1 MAWPSGFRSAN
12 RCNSAHAGPIPGA
25 SVPDQSQTTGPSKT
39 AGRFF
44 SSSSTAAIAASDQL
58 PRSCRRQLEPCRSSA
73 SRVMGRWLSDSSA
86 ICYQEEMH
94 NDPLLQILIL
104 LAASICVVAG
114 VRKLKLPA
122 ILGYLV
128 VGMLLGPHAL
138 SLAVDNETTQLLAD
152 FGVVFLVFTLGLEFS
167 LPRLVAM
174 RWEVLGVGGAQV
186 LITTGV
192 VAAIVLA
199 VFHTAPAI
207 AVVIGGAVAM
217 SSTAIIIS
225 QLTEQSENNRTHGRV
240 SVAICLFQDLSFP
253 LFLALI
259 SALAGGGAG
268 ADLQQI
274 AAAVGSG
281 VLALLLVLAAGRW
294 LLRPLFLLIAS
305 VRSAELFSLAVL
317 LAVLASA
324 WATHKVGLSLALGAF
339 LAGMMLAETEFRH
352 QVEATIRSYKEVL
365 LGLFFITVGMLLDV
379 RLLFRDLALV
389 TALLIGM
396 LVLKAAVVTLVA
408 EPATKSWF
416 KSLRTGVVVAQ
427 GGEFGFALLTLSL
440 RHELLD
446 PAIVQPLLAAT
457 VLSMVLSPL
466 LIRQNRRIT
475 RTLLRESGR
484 PTTAALRETQAT
496 LAVAERE
503 HVVICGFG
511 RVGQNIARGL
521 EQTGFEYLAL
531 DVDPYRIRV
540 GRQAGDPVIY
550 GDAGQVKVLENVGLN
565 RANCIVITFADP
577 EVALRILRSVREL
590 RIDVPVLVRTQDDS
604 KLEELQ
610 KAGAT
615 EVVPETFEAALML
628 LSHLLLLL
636 KLPVPRV
643 IRTVNDIRSD
653 RYGMLRQYFPA
664 AGAEPL
670 DDSHAFRE
678 ELHSVILPPHAW
690 AVGRSIAE
698 LAARGARASVSAV
711 RRDGIVGR
719 EPSADPLLKEGDVV
733 VVCGTPEDV
742 EHAETLL
749 LMG

>member
-1 MAWPSGFRSAN
+1 
-12 RCNSAHAGPIPGA
+12 
-25 SVPDQSQTTGPSKT
+25 
-39 AGRFF
+39 
-44 SSSSTAAIAASDQL
+44 
-58 PRSCRRQLEPCRSSA
+58 
-73 SRVMGRWLSDSSA
+73 
-86 ICYQEEMH
+86 MH
-94 NDPLLQILIL
+94 TDPLLQILIL

-138 SLAVDNETTQLLAD
+138 SVAVDNETTQLLAD

-186 LITTGV
+186 VVTTGI
-192 VAAIVLA
+192 VAAIVIA
-199 VFHTAPAI
+199 VFDAAPAV

-225 QLTEQSENNRTHGRV
+225 QLTEQSENNRTHGRL

-259 SALAGGGAG
+259 SALAGGGTG
-268 ADLQQI
+268 AHMEQI
-274 AAAVGSG
+274 AVAVGSA

-324 WATHKVGLSLALGAF
+324 WVTHKVGLSLALGAF

-379 RLLFRDLALV
+379 RLLFRDLGLV

-396 LVLKAAVVTLVA
+396 LVLKATVVTLVA
-408 EPATKSWF
+408 EPATKNWF

-427 GGEFGFALLTLSL
+427 GGEFGFALLTLLL
-440 RHELLD
+440 RRELSD

-475 RTLLRESGR
+475 RALLGESGS

-496 LAVAERE
+496 LAVAERD

-511 RVGQNIARGL
+511 RVGQNIARVL
-521 EQTGFEYLAL
+521 EQTGFEYIAL

-550 GDAGQVKVLENVGLN
+550 GDAGQVKVLENVGLT

-636 KLPVPRV
+636 KLPVARV

-690 AVGRSIAE
+690 AVGKSVAE
-698 LAARGARASVSAV
+698 LSDRGSKAAVSAV

-719 EPSADPLLKEGDVV
+719 EPGPDTIFKVGDVV
-733 VVCGTPEDV
+733 VVCGTPEAV
-742 EHAETLL
+742 EHTETLL

>member
-1 MAWPSGFRSAN
+1 
-12 RCNSAHAGPIPGA
+12 
-25 SVPDQSQTTGPSKT
+25 
-39 AGRFF
+39 
-44 SSSSTAAIAASDQL
+44 
-58 PRSCRRQLEPCRSSA
+58 
-73 SRVMGRWLSDSSA
+73 
-86 ICYQEEMH
+86 MH
-94 NDPLLQILIL
+94 TDPLLQILIL

-138 SLAVDNETTQLLAD
+138 SVAVDNETTQLLAD

-186 LITTGV
+186 VVTTGI
-192 VAAIVLA
+192 VAAIVIA
-199 VFHTAPAI
+199 VFDAAPAV

-225 QLTEQSENNRTHGRV
+225 QLTEQSENNRTHGRL

-268 ADLQQI
+268 ANMGQI
-274 AAAVGSG
+274 AVAVGSA

-324 WATHKVGLSLALGAF
+324 WVTHKVGLSLALGAF

-396 LVLKAAVVTLVA
+396 LVLKATVVTLVA
-408 EPATKSWF
+408 EPATKNWF

-427 GGEFGFALLTLSL
+427 GGEFGFALLTLLL
-440 RHELLD
+440 RRELSD

-475 RTLLRESGR
+475 RALLGESGS

-496 LAVAERE
+496 LAVAERD

-511 RVGQNIARGL
+511 RVGQNIARVL
-521 EQTGFEYLAL
+521 EQTGFEYIAL

-550 GDAGQVKVLENVGLN
+550 GDAGQVKVLENVGLT

-636 KLPVPRV
+636 KLPVSRV

-690 AVGRSIAE
+690 AVGKSVAE
-698 LAARGARASVSAV
+698 LSDQGSKAAVSAV

-719 EPSADPLLKEGDVV
+719 EPGPDTIFKVGDVV
-733 VVCGTPEDV
+733 VVCGTPEAV
-742 EHAETLL
+742 EHTETLL

>member
-1 MAWPSGFRSAN
+1 
-12 RCNSAHAGPIPGA
+12 
-25 SVPDQSQTTGPSKT
+25 
-39 AGRFF
+39 
-44 SSSSTAAIAASDQL
+44 
-58 PRSCRRQLEPCRSSA
+58 
-73 SRVMGRWLSDSSA
+73 
-86 ICYQEEMH
+86 MH

-104 LAASICVVAG
+104 LAASICVVAA
-114 VRKLKLPA
+114 VRKLALPA

-174 RWEVLGVGGAQV
+174 RWEVVGVGGAQV
-186 LITTGV
+186 LATTGIF
-192 VAAIVLA
+192 AAGAIL
-199 VFHTAPAI
+199 FFNIAPAV

-225 QLTEQSENNRTHGRV
+225 QLTEQSENNRTHGRL

-259 SALAGGGAG
+259 SALAGGRAS
-268 ADLQQI
+268 APPVHV
-274 AAAVGSG
+274 AVAVGIAI
-281 VLALLLVLAAGRW
+281 LALLLVLAAGRW

-305 VRSAELFSLAVL
+305 VRSAELFSLAAL

-352 QVEATIRSYKEVL
+352 QVEATIRSYREVL

-379 RLLFRDLALV
+379 RLLFRDLAVV
-389 TALLIGM
+389 TAILVGM
-396 LVLKAAVVTLVA
+396 LLFKAAVVTVVTQ
-408 EPATKSWF
+408 PATKSWF

-427 GGEFGFALLTLSL
+427 GGEFGFALLTLLL
-440 RHELLD
+440 RRELLD
-446 PAIVQPLLAAT
+446 PAIVQPLMAAT

-466 LIRQNRRIT
+466 LIRHNRRIT
-475 RTLLRESGR
+475 RALLGESG
-484 PTTAALRETQAT
+484 PPQTEAMRETRAT
-496 LAVAERE
+496 LAVAERD

-511 RVGQNIARGL
+511 RVGQNIARVL
-521 EQTGFEYLAL
+521 EQTGFEYIAL
-531 DVDPYRIRV
+531 DLDPYRIRV

-550 GDAGQVKVLENVGLN
+550 GDAGQVKVLENVGVA
-565 RANCIVITFADP
+565 RASCVVITFAGP

-604 KLEELQ
+604 RLEELQ
-610 KAGAT
+610 AAGAT
-615 EVVPETFEAALML
+615 EVVPETFEASLML

-636 KLPVPRV
+636 KLPVTRV
-643 IRTVNDIRSD
+643 IRTVNDIRSH
-653 RYGMLRQYFPA
+653 RYGMLRQYFRA
-664 AGAEPL
+664 AGAELL

-698 LAARGARASVSAV
+698 LAERGSTATVSAV

-719 EPSADPLLKEGDVV
+719 EPGPDTLFKVGDVV
-733 VVCGTPEDV
+733 VVCGTPQAV